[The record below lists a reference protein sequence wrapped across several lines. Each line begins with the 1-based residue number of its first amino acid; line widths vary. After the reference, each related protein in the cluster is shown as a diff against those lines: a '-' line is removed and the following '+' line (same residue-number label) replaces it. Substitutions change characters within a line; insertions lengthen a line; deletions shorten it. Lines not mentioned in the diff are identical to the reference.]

1 MKEPATRKPS
11 GQFGGVT
18 DSFERIAAEIGIVA
32 ICGVIVA
39 LLGFTPAPSAPLG
52 FQMAIGIGGFL
63 AGWSVMRVL
72 AVVGSAAARVLGVA
86 ETWGY
91 LFAIPVGSVII
102 TWAGLWIAGGADL
115 ALGSMFARTW
125 PIALLV
131 GLAFFLLFYAVYRRR
146 EARQLAE
153 CDEQRDENAGDAHA
167 SDLSCTVLH
176 ARLPTGFPRIIALSA
191 EDHYVRVVGDG
202 REELLLISMS
212 EASALMPPDAG
223 LLVHRSWWVARSSV
237 ANVVRSGR
245 DIRIDLENGLQVP
258 VARGRQALLKEVG
271 VL

>member
-1 MKEPATRKPS
+1 M
-11 GQFGGVT
+11 
-18 DSFERIAAEIGIVA
+18 
-32 ICGVIVA
+32 
-39 LLGFTPAPSAPLG
+39 
-52 FQMAIGIGGFL
+52 
-63 AGWSVMRVL
+63 
-72 AVVGSAAARVLGVA
+72 
-86 ETWGY
+86 
-91 LFAIPVGSVII
+91 
-102 TWAGLWIAGGADL
+102 
-115 ALGSMFARTW
+115 
-125 PIALLV
+125 
-131 GLAFFLLFYAVYRRR
+131 
-146 EARQLAE
+146 
-153 CDEQRDENAGDAHA
+153 
-167 SDLSCTVLH
+167 LH